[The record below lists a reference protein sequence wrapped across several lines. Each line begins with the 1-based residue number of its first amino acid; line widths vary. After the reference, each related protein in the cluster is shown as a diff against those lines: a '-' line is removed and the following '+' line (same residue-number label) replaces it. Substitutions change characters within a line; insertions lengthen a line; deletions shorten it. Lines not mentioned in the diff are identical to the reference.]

1 MFVAC
6 LYFICYNSGMK
17 LNILKSL
24 NLKHSINNTIDTI
37 KSLGDSDICIIVPD
51 KLSATMERLIFEKL
65 NIESSF
71 NINVSTLNRLS
82 KNILAETNANYKTI
96 SKIGGII
103 LLKKVLNENKE
114 LITSFKNSKHS
125 YQYSNE
131 IYKTLAQLKSC
142 QLDSDE
148 LLKYVCPIK
157 PLQQKIN
164 DLGIL
169 LQNYNEAKTGI
180 LDNSDTLTL
189 TCMMLD
195 KSETVKNTYYIF
207 TGFDDFTSQG
217 YLLIERLIKHSKGVY
232 VNTYTSSSFNKNIY
246 YQDVFYRLLSLCNTL
261 GIKDNIIENEYIDD
275 SLHTYLSRNLFAL
288 NKLNFIA
295 KPNDIRLYQAQ
306 SITDELEFVARDIRN
321 KVLSGARFKQFGIA
335 VYNLKSHTNI
345 IKQVFDKY
353 EICSYIDVQKTFS
366 STCVYRFFTNLW
378 QLYLKKYD
386 TLNLI
391 EFINSNFIEI
401 PETHK
406 VAICNTIKRINYR
419 GNLANLDCKDEQ
431 VNQSVNILHDF
442 INTFELNDNSNIDDI
457 IDWHSNIATQ
467 LNLDQVLT
475 NISNSINDAYEQKI
489 IVQSLKSSTHLLDE
503 IKQFYPSSTL
513 AEVYDIYTNAGLELA
528 ISPLPLSADCVQI
541 IEANEILTPFDNLYI
556 INCSSSTAP
565 NTLQDVGILLDKE
578 LTYVQLSHS
587 IEPTIA
593 RMNRLNKFKLFNSA
607 LMFNNSLTV
616 SMSLA
621 SSSETSPLV
630 NELKSRIFIG
640 DNNQTETSITYIYPY
655 QIKNQTN
662 YTPLS
667 IWDLVEYVYTNKLE
681 ISPEVSNVIAN
692 ANISTNPTQVCIDSK
707 FVNFSEIS
715 ASALETYFQCPL
727 QYFFNYILKLKEP
740 ISSEI
745 EMLDI
750 GNILHKLAQVYYL
763 QKDRQ
768 NLDIPTFC
776 RKIIDELVSKD
787 DKLKSNINNPILINL
802 IDESIRFVSHLRE
815 MDKNSEFVP
824 TYFEKSFGPKSQF
837 CSLPLTD
844 TVSLKGQVDRID
856 LYNNYFRIIDY
867 KSGNADAT
875 FTELYY
881 GKKLQLFLYALAIKN
896 ATNLTPSGTFY
907 LPIQNVV
914 EKSDN
919 SDNVYKLT
927 GFYTDNSELAKA
939 YDANILTNL
948 KSNFVNMTLKKDGT
962 LSKRSDKVLTPSQ
975 MELLMNYAKQLSVN
989 ALKEINSGKFNA
1001 SPLKFNKQ
1009 KNACKYCPHLV
1020 LCSKNSNNIPFRNVG
1035 KVNIDSFKNHLE
1047 GDDNE

>member
-1 MFVAC
+1 
-6 LYFICYNSGMK
+6 MK
-17 LNILKSL
+17 LNILKAL
-24 NLKHSINNTIDTI
+24 NLKHAISNTITTI
-37 KSLGDSDICIIVPD
+37 NQLGDSDVCVIVPD
-51 KLSATMERLIFEKL
+51 KLSATMERLIFERL

-82 KNILAETNANYKTI
+82 KNILAETNASYNTI

-103 LLKKVLNENKE
+103 LLKKVLNDNKE
-114 LITSFKNSKHS
+114 LITSFKNSRHS

-148 LLKYVCPIK
+148 LLKYECPIK

-164 DLGIL
+164 DLGTL
-169 LQNYNEAKTGI
+169 LQNYNDAKTGM

-207 TGFDDFTSQG
+207 AGFDDFTSQG

-246 YQDVFYRLLSLCNTL
+246 YQDVFYRLISLCNTL
-261 GIKDNIIENEYIDD
+261 GIKDNIIETEYTDD
-275 SLHTYLSRNLFAL
+275 ALHTYLTRNLFAF
-288 NKLNFIA
+288 NKLNFIT
-295 KPNDIRLYQAQ
+295 KPNEIRLYQAQ
-306 SITDELEFVARDIRN
+306 NITDELEFVARDIR
-321 KVLSGARFKQFGIA
+321 KKILEGARFRQFGIA
-335 VYNLKSHTNI
+335 IYNLQSHTDI

-353 EICSYIDVQKTFS
+353 EICTYIDVQKTFS

-391 EFINSNFIEI
+391 EFINSDFITI
-401 PETHK
+401 PEYHK
-406 VAICNTIKRINYR
+406 VAICNTLKHINYR

-431 VNQSVNILHDF
+431 INQSVNSLHQF
-442 INTFELNDNSNIDDI
+442 LTRFELNENSTVDQI
-457 IDWHSNIATQ
+457 IEWHLNIATQ
-467 LNLDQVLT
+467 LNLDQVLSS
-475 NISNSINDAYEQKI
+475 ISNSINDAYEQKI
-489 IVQSLKSSTHLLDE
+489 LVQALKSSTHLLDE
-503 IKQFYPSSTL
+503 IKQFYPSSSL
-513 AEVYDIYTNAGLELA
+513 AEVFDIYTNAGLELT

-541 IEANEILTPFDNLYI
+541 VDANEILTPFDNLYI
-556 INCSSSTAP
+556 VNCSASTAP

-578 LTYVQLSHS
+578 LTYVQLSHN

-593 RMNRLNKFKLFNSA
+593 RMNRLNKFKLFNSS
-607 LMFNNSLTV
+607 LMFDHSLTV
-616 SMSLA
+616 SMSLS

-630 NELKSRIFIG
+630 NELKSRIFVS
-640 DNNQTETSITYIYPY
+640 DNNQTEANIGYIYPY
-655 QIKNQTN
+655 QLKSQTD

-667 IWDLVEYVYTNKLE
+667 LWDLVEYVYTNKLQTTE
-681 ISPEVSNVIAN
+681 NVD
-692 ANISTNPTQVCIDSK
+692 NIIKNNNIYNNPTQVCVDTKYIT
-707 FVNFSEIS
+707 FNQIS

-740 ISSEI
+740 SSSEI

-750 GNILHKLAQVYYL
+750 GNILHKLAQLYYL
-763 QKDRQ
+763 QKDRRS
-768 NLDIPTFC
+768 LDIPLFC
-776 RKIIDELVSKD
+776 RKTIDALVTKD
-787 DKLKSNINNPILINL
+787 EKLKSHINNPILINL
-802 IDESIRFVSHLRE
+802 IDEAIRFITHLR
-815 MDKNSEFVP
+815 DLDNNSKFIP
-824 TYFEKSFGPKSQF
+824 TYFEKSFGSKSGF
-837 CSLPLTD
+837 SALPLTD
-844 TVSLKGQVDRID
+844 TISLKGQVDRVD
-856 LYNNYFRIIDY
+856 LYDNYFRIIDY

-896 ATNLTPSGTFY
+896 ATGLTPSGTFY

-914 EKSDN
+914 EKSN
-919 SDNVYKLT
+919 STDSVYKLT
-927 GFYTDNSELAKA
+927 GFYTDNNDLADA
-939 YDANILTNL
+939 YDINILSNL

-962 LSKRSDKVLTPSQ
+962 ISKRSDKVLTSSQ
-975 MELLMNYAKQLSVN
+975 MELMMDYAKNLSVE
-989 ALKEINSGKFNA
+989 ALKEISLGKFNA
-1001 SPLKFNKQ
+1001 SPLKFSKQ

-1020 LCSKNSNNIPFRNVG
+1020 LCSKNSNNIPFRNVE
-1035 KVNIDSFKNHLE
+1035 KVNIDSFKNNQK
-1047 GDDNE
+1047 GGNNE

>member
-1 MFVAC
+1 ME
-6 LYFICYNSGMK
+6 

-24 NLKHSINNTIDTI
+24 NLKHAINNTIATI
-37 KSLGDSDICIIVPD
+37 KQLGDSDVCIIVPD
-51 KLSATMERLIFEKL
+51 KLSATMERLIFEQL
-65 NIESSF
+65 DIESSF

-103 LLKKVLNENKE
+103 LLKKVLNDNRD
-114 LITSFKNSKHS
+114 LITSFKNTKHS

-142 QLDSDE
+142 QLDSEE

-157 PLQQKIN
+157 HLQQKIN

-169 LQNYNEAKTGI
+169 LQSYNDAKVGV

-189 TCMMLD
+189 TCVMLD

-207 TGFDDFTSQG
+207 AGFDDFTSQG

-232 VNTYTSSSFNKNIY
+232 VNTYTSSFQNKNIY
-246 YQDVFYRLLSLCNTL
+246 YQDVFYRLITLCNML
-261 GIKDNIIENEYIDD
+261 GIKDNIIENKYIDTP
-275 SLHTYLSRNLFAL
+275 LHTYLTHNLFAF
-288 NKLNFIA
+288 NKLNFITKA
-295 KPNDIRLYQAQ
+295 NDIRMYQAQ
-306 SITDELEFVARDIRN
+306 NITDELEFVARDIRKN
-321 KVLSGARFKQFGIA
+321 ILAGARFKQFGIA
-335 VYNLKSHTNI
+335 VYNLQSYTNI
-345 IKQVFDKY
+345 IKQIFDKY
-353 EICSYIDVQKTFS
+353 EICTYLDIQKTFS
-366 STCVYRFFTNLW
+366 STFVYRFFTNLW

-401 PETHK
+401 PEHHK
-406 VAICNTIKRINYR
+406 VAICNTLKQINYR

-431 VNQSVNILHDF
+431 VNQSVNILHQF
-442 INTFELNDNSNIDDI
+442 LTQFELNENSTIDDV
-457 IDWHSNIATQ
+457 IDWHTNIATQ

-475 NISNSINDAYEQKI
+475 SISNSINDAYEQKI
-489 IVQSLKSSTHLLDE
+489 IVQALKSSTHLLDE

-513 AEVYDIYTNAGLELA
+513 AEVYDIYVNAGLELA

-541 IEANEILTPFDNLYI
+541 VDANEILTSFDNLYI
-556 INCSSSTAP
+556 VNCSATTAP

-607 LMFNNSLTV
+607 LMFNKTLTI
-616 SMSLA
+616 SMSL
-621 SSSETSPLV
+621 SSPSETSPLV

-640 DNNQTETSITYIYPY
+640 DNNQTETNIGYIYPY
-655 QIKNQTN
+655 QIKTQTN
-662 YTPLS
+662 YIPLS
-667 IWDLVEYVYTNKLE
+667 LWDLVEYVYTNKLQ
-681 ISPEVSNVIAN
+681 VSDSVDAIIKSS
-692 ANISTNPTQVCIDSK
+692 NIGASKTQVSVDK
-707 FVNFSEIS
+707 KHVDFNQIS

-740 ISSEI
+740 VSSEI

-750 GNILHKLAQVYYL
+750 GNILHKLAQLYYL
-763 QKDRQ
+763 QKDKQ
-768 NLDIPTFC
+768 SLNIPEFC
-776 RKIIDELVSKD
+776 RNTIYNLINSDE
-787 DKLKSNINNPILINL
+787 KLKSNINNPILINL
-802 IDESIRFVSHLRE
+802 IDEAVRFVLHLQE
-815 MDKNSEFVP
+815 LDNNSKFIP
-824 TYFEKSFGPKSQF
+824 TYFEKSFGLQKDF
-837 CSLPLTD
+837 TALPLTD
-844 TVSLKGQVDRID
+844 KISLKGQVDRID
-856 LYNNYFRIIDY
+856 LYDNHFRIIDY

-875 FTELYY
+875 FAELYY

-896 ATNLTPSGTFY
+896 ATNLIPSGTFY

-914 EKSDN
+914 EKSNNND
-919 SDNVYKLT
+919 SIYKLT
-927 GFYTDNSELAKA
+927 GFYTDNNDLATA
-939 YDANILTNL
+939 YDINILTNL

-975 MELLMNYAKQLSVN
+975 MDLLMNYAKDLSAQ
-989 ALKEINSGKFNA
+989 ALKEISSGNFNA

-1009 KNACKYCPHLV
+1009 KYACKYCPHLV
-1020 LCSKNSNNIPFRNVG
+1020 LCSKNSNNIPFRDVG
-1035 KVNIDSFKNHLE
+1035 KVSIDSFKNNLK
-1047 GDDNE
+1047 GGINE

>member
-1 MFVAC
+1 ME
-6 LYFICYNSGMK
+6 

-24 NLKHSINNTIDTI
+24 NLKHAINNTIATI
-37 KSLGDSDICIIVPD
+37 KQLGDSDICVIVPD
-51 KLSATMERLIFEKL
+51 KLSATMERLVFDKL

-71 NINVSTLNRLS
+71 NINVSTINRLS
-82 KNILAETNANYKTI
+82 KNILAETNASYKTI

-103 LLKKVLNENKE
+103 LLKKVLNDNKD

-148 LLKYVCPIK
+148 LLKYECPIK

-164 DLGIL
+164 DLGTL
-169 LQNYNEAKTGI
+169 LQNYNEAKIGI

-207 TGFDDFTSQG
+207 AGFDDFTSQG

-232 VNTYTSSSFNKNIY
+232 VNTYTSSSFNKSIY
-246 YQDVFYRLLSLCNTL
+246 YRDVFYRLLSLCNTL
-261 GIKDNIIENEYIDD
+261 GIKDNVIDLPYSD
-275 SLHTYLSRNLFAL
+275 DALHTYLSHNLFAF
-288 NKLNFIA
+288 NKLSFIT

-306 SITDELEFVARDIRN
+306 NITDELEFVARDIRK
-321 KVLSGARFKQFGIA
+321 KVLDGARFSQFGIA
-335 VYNLKSHTNI
+335 VYNLQSYSNI

-353 EICSYIDVQKTFS
+353 EICTYIDVQKTFS

-391 EFINSNFIEI
+391 EFINSNFISI
-401 PETHK
+401 PEPHK
-406 VAICNTIKRINYR
+406 VAICNILKQTNYR
-419 GNLANLDCKDEQ
+419 GNFANFDCKDEQ
-431 VNQSVNILHDF
+431 INQSVNILHQF
-442 INTFELNDNSNIDDI
+442 LTLFELNENSTIDEI
-457 IDWHSNIATQ
+457 IDWHVNISSQ
-467 LNLDQVLT
+467 LNLDDVLT
-475 NISNSINDAYEQKI
+475 SISNFINDSYEQKI
-489 IVQSLKSSTHLLDE
+489 IVQALKYSTHLLDE

-513 AEVYDIYTNAGLELA
+513 AEIYDIYANAGLELS

-541 IEANEILTPFDNLYI
+541 VDANEILTPFDDLYI

-578 LTYVQLSHS
+578 LTYVQLSHN

-593 RMNRLNKFKLFNSA
+593 RMNRLNRFKLFNSA

-630 NELKSRIFIG
+630 NELKSRIFVS
-640 DNNQTETSITYIYPY
+640 DNNKTETNIGYIYPY
-655 QIKNQTN
+655 QIKAQTN

-667 IWDLVEYVYTNKLE
+667 LWDLVEYVYTNKLKTSSKVDD
-681 ISPEVSNVIAN
+681 IIKNS
-692 ANISTNPTQVCIDSK
+692 NISTATTQVCVDEKNI
-707 FVNFSEIS
+707 NFNQIS

-740 ISSEI
+740 TSSEI

-750 GNILHKLAQVYYL
+750 GNILHKLAQLYYL

-768 NLDIPTFC
+768 TLDIEAFC
-776 RKIIDELVSKD
+776 RNTINKLVEKDE
-787 DKLKSNINNPILINL
+787 KLKSHINNPILINL
-802 IDESIRFVSHLRE
+802 IDEAIRFVSHLRE
-815 MDKNSEFVP
+815 LDNNSEFKP
-824 TYFEKSFGPKSQF
+824 TYFEKSFGSNNGF
-837 CSLPLTD
+837 AALPLTD
-844 TVSLKGQVDRID
+844 TISLKGQVDRVD
-856 LYNNYFRIIDY
+856 LYDNYFRIIDY

-914 EKSDN
+914 EKSN
-919 SDNVYKLT
+919 SGDSIYKLN
-927 GFYTDNSELAKA
+927 GFYTDNNDLAKA
-939 YDANILTNL
+939 YDINIHSNL

-962 LSKRSDKVLTPSQ
+962 LSKRSDKVLTTSQ
-975 MELLMNYAKQLSVN
+975 MDLLMEYAKQLSVK
-989 ALKEINSGKFNA
+989 ALGEISTGKFNA

-1020 LCSKNSNNIPFRNVG
+1020 LCSKNSNNIPFRDVG
-1035 KVNIDSFKNHLE
+1035 KVNIDSFKNILE
-1047 GDDNE
+1047 GGNNE